1 MLGSILFVELFLFC
15 FINIYF
21 YFMNIYWLL
30 VMYDKVEY
38 FLVFI
43 FILNFFDNI
52 FFWFLRMIVLILYV
66 YIILCDI

>member
-66 YIILCDI
+66 YIILSDI

>member
-52 FFWFLRMIVLILYV
+52 FFF
-66 YIILCDI
+66 CF

>member
-21 YFMNIYWLL
+21 YIMNIYWLL